1 MKFLVF
7 APESP
12 ALQGAATSEAALRTS
27 GLVEGLRAH
36 GHTVEVSGS
45 RGGLDPTSRV
55 HAVKPDVV
63 VCGSGTDVLFNAPL
77 SQPLV
82 LDLGGACGAGL
93 DRPPAD
99 ISAALGAQL
108 RSIAQADYFLVSG
121 PRHRLYCLSFLL
133 RSGVERAETRVAV
146 VPLPLS
152 PDVPAHPR
160 SGSRPAAFPR
170 LVSLPSSPAG
180 PGPTAEGLLR
190 EFGVQAKRQGVSVQ
204 ALPPQPYEA
213 LLTEVVEADVAVA
226 LEPWSLEGEMS
237 SSLPSV
243 AALWSGV
250 PLVCR
255 EDTDIGDLVLRYDA
269 GWTIASGDRQLPP
282 RVVEEIFDGPAAVIR
297 KAEGARLLA
306 RETFS
311 WIRAVAPLLELVQCG
326 GRGPRREMEI
336 SIAIPEDASLEVL
349 EDRPVEQRFLSRVD
363 GLCRVECCLA
373 RRGRIRVESVR
384 LSLYRLTGSLAGPTS
399 PRTPVAHREIAD
411 SAIRDN
417 EWVELEF
424 EPVQDSAGSTFALVI
439 ESTAKQEDESVAPW
453 ACNTRLFPLLDLWH
467 GDRLLP
473 AKSLCF
479 RATSVR
485 GAF

>member
-1 MKFLVF
+1 MRFLVF

-12 ALQGAATSEAALRTS
+12 SLQGDATSESALRTS

-36 GHTVEVSGS
+36 NHTVEVSAS
-45 RGGLDPTSRV
+45 RAGLDPTSLV
-55 HAVKPDVV
+55 HATRPDVV
-63 VCGSGTDVLFNAPL
+63 ICGSGTHVLFEAPL
-77 SQPLV
+77 PQPLV

-93 DRPPAD
+93 DRPPAHV
-99 ISAALGAQL
+99 SAALSAQL

-121 PRHRLYCLSFLL
+121 PRHRLYSLSFLL
-133 RSGVERAETRVAV
+133 RSGVERAETRVAI

-152 PDVPAHPR
+152 PDAPARPR
-160 SGSRPAAFPR
+160 SGTRPAGFPR
-170 LVSLPSSPAG
+170 LVSLPASLAG
-180 PGPTAEGLLR
+180 LEPEEGLLR
-190 EFGVQAKRQGVSVQ
+190 AFGVQAERRGGSVK
-204 ALPPQPYEA
+204 ALPPQPYGA
-213 LLTEVVEADVAVA
+213 LLTEVVEADVALA
-226 LEPWSLEGEMS
+226 LEPWSLEGELS

-255 EDTDIGDLVLRYDA
+255 EDTDIGDLVRLHDA

-311 WIRAVAPLLELVQCG
+311 WIRAVAPLLELVQGG
-326 GRGPRREMEI
+326 GRGPRREREI

-349 EDRPVEQRFLSRVD
+349 GDRPVEQRFLSRVD
-363 GLCRVECCLA
+363 GLCRVECCLS
-373 RRGRIRVESVR
+373 RRGRRRVEPVR
-384 LSLYRLTGSLAGPTS
+384 LSLYRLTGISSGAAT
-399 PRTPVAHREIAD
+399 PRALVVQRQIAD
-411 SAIRDN
+411 GAIRDN
-417 EWVELEF
+417 EWVELTF

-453 ACNTRLFPLLDLWH
+453 ACNARLFPLLDLWH
-467 GDRLLP
+467 GERLLP
-473 AKSLCF
+473 TKSLCL
-479 RATSVR
+479 RAT
-485 GAF
+485 